1 MEQIGKWNESD
12 KQLSQLFATLIS
24 IVHIAQRYSANHRML
39 TVSQKPLNNRLHK
52 AKKILLTERFLRLEA
67 KNLYKKPLKSL
78 RQFN

>member
-52 AKKILLTERFLRLEA
+52 AKKILLTERFLA
-67 KNLYKKPLKSL
+67 AGSQKPLQKTL
-78 RQFN
+78 KVFAPV